1 MSQDDF
7 SALYQLVLP
16 FLPMRDERKSEYQYP
31 EILLA
36 VVRLLAEGC
45 TFASV
50 ARFIDMSK
58 SAIEHYLD
66 AFLLAI
72 VKAVQSTKGQGGEVD
87 CSISFPQ
94 TAAELEA
101 ELQRWVTGRDR
112 NDQRYAALRGCI
124 GAGDGTLIPVLIKK
138 DPTFNIEAHRSR
150 KGDGVP
156 YYNCMAITGARG
168 NFMYFNVGAEGC
180 AHDSQVLAECHPES
194 LLPPNTFILFDAGG
208 PLIRHKVLTPYKGRD
223 LMYHLRELRFDGS
236 PLEQDQLFNL
246 RHSVKRSGSVECAFG
261 LLKGKWRIL
270 KRGIHTSR
278 RRAHLILFAC
288 VSLHNFLVIQR
299 GHGKQD
305 LADAAEGYEP
315 IYATPQTASG
325 PASSQSATQWRDD
338 IARMMHTQYLAYLA
352 QRDAD
357 GADLTEAQEYEEHA
371 LKILET
377 NDVGPSIHNY
387 LQHFS

>member
-1 MSQDDF
+1 MLQLPHCYYPVFVDAFGELLEFFRPIFSHIPFQYSLSLSSGDNGFRRHYRMSQDDF

-208 PLIRHKVLTPYKGRD
+208 PLIRHKVLTPYK
-223 LMYHLRELRFDGS
+223 
-236 PLEQDQLFNL
+236 
-246 RHSVKRSGSVECAFG
+246 
-261 LLKGKWRIL
+261 KGV
-270 KRGIHTSR
+270 T
-278 RRAHLILFAC
+278 
-288 VSLHNFLVIQR
+288 
-299 GHGKQD
+299 
-305 LADAAEGYEP
+305 
-315 IYATPQTASG
+315 
-325 PASSQSATQWRDD
+325 
-338 IARMMHTQYLAYLA
+338 
-352 QRDAD
+352 
-357 GADLTEAQEYEEHA
+357 
-371 LKILET
+371 
-377 NDVGPSIHNY
+377 
-387 LQHFS
+387 